1 MPHASMLVPGK
12 RTERFGRI
20 SRGPLEAVC
29 AALLLLGAL
38 LRVWHYGEPSGFTFD
53 EHHFV
58 ENARNYLAH
67 KADWNDHPP
76 LGKLT
81 EALAIRCF
89 GDHAWAW
96 RLPSLL
102 AGYASVLLGGWITR
116 RLFDSRRAGLIAAA
130 LLAGDG
136 FFIAYSRSAVLDG
149 QLVALSLLCLAL
161 VLGTP
166 TVLRYALAG
175 LVAGCAASIKTSGVV
190 LFLPLAVAAFWARP
204 RQAYL
209 MLLVAV
215 CGFAAA
221 FLGSWCVGLALM
233 GKDPSPW
240 FGLTETVRLMKQHAG
255 ATSMDNAFTSSW
267 PTWFLPRRPL
277 VLTSSTLGD
286 DVRIATSMGNPLV
299 WWATTLGSWG
309 SVALLGW
316 VGLVCGRWPS
326 APRLRLVRLQ
336 RCGRFTVAR
345 WSRPRAPSTW
355 FRTCSNRPHCAKPS
369 NEGDRASWPCAA
381 PSSASPVAPLAFA
394 LRAADLSTCRATC
407 GSPTSS
413 PVLGPE
419 RSVGTHVLPPRP
431 ARRSMASLKRSG
443 F

>member
-1 MPHASMLVPGK
+1 M
-12 RTERFGRI
+12 
-20 SRGPLEAVC
+20 
-29 AALLLLGAL
+29 
-38 LRVWHYGEPSGFTFD
+38 
-53 EHHFV
+53 
-58 ENARNYLAH
+58 
-67 KADWNDHPP
+67 
-76 LGKLT
+76 
-81 EALAIRCF
+81 
-89 GDHAWAW
+89 
-96 RLPSLL
+96 
-102 AGYASVLLGGWITR
+102 
-116 RLFDSRRAGLIAAA
+116 
-130 LLAGDG
+130 
-136 FFIAYSRSAVLDG
+136 
-149 QLVALSLLCLAL
+149 ALSLLCLAL

-316 VGLVCGRWPS
+316 FGLRPLAERAEAPPGALATLWAFHGRALVLLLS
-326 APRLRLVRLQ
+326 AWFAYLTPWILTRRDAYIYHYLPAYAFGVILLAGLLEWLSRQ
-336 RCGRFTVAR
+336 
-345 WSRPRAPSTW
+345 RPRVVLIALSSVLVASAFYAPVWARLPT
-355 FRTCSNRPHCAKPS
+355 TNT
-369 NEGDRASWPCAA
+369 GVRARLFLESW
-381 PSSASPVAPLAFA
+381 
-394 LRAADLSTCRATC
+394 R
-407 GSPTSS
+407 
-413 PVLGPE
+413 
-419 RSVGTHVLPPRP
+419 
-431 ARRSMASLKRSG
+431 
-443 F
+443 